1 MNAHRKHLAGWTP
14 ILLSPIFLVMLLRS
28 SRFPTGTAGE
38 LCGQVCETPTG
49 GPSSKSLFVEINN
62 GSASALPM
70 NAQGDALWNA
80 SNPLLVLVS
89 VLTPSPRC
97 FVLNT
102 SPFQWLKKPL
112 ELWNSRKHKPGSD
125 PSSHAVNIFLL
136 HPERQCF
143 TAGSHRGKP
152 AAPELRHV
160 DLQRPGPTPS
170 YHCCVWPSGLKIPP
184 FCYSHCLF

>member
-1 MNAHRKHLAGWTP
+1 
-14 ILLSPIFLVMLLRS
+14 MLLRS

-38 LCGQVCETPTG
+38 LCGQVCETPTA

-62 GSASALPM
+62 GSTSALPM

-102 SPFQWLKKPL
+102 SPFQWLKKTSGAVEFQKAQARLRPPL
-112 ELWNSRKHKPGSD
+112 LMQLTSFFFSLSDGVLLWAHTG
-125 PSSHAVNIFLL
+125 
-136 HPERQCF
+136 
-143 TAGSHRGKP
+143 GKP
-152 AAPELRHV
+152 TAPALRHV

-170 YHCCVWPSGLKIPP
+170 YHCCVWPSGLKIPS
-184 FCYSHCLF
+184 FLHSRCLC